1 MEKGVKDS
9 QNKIMT
15 NEIWGQFQ
23 KDMAAAMTVSKSN
36 GKYPPLNWMKPIDP
50 LSLLES
56 IERHFLEVKIAL
68 QENKPDLLVDET
80 DKQDHLVK
88 IANNC
93 MMLHYQLINH
103 YKFDESK
110 NQ

>member
-1 MEKGVKDS
+1 MRFGGSFKK
-9 QNKIMT
+9 N
-15 NEIWGQFQ
+15 
-23 KDMAAAMTVSKSN
+23 MAAAMTVSKSN

-88 IANNC
+88 IANNR